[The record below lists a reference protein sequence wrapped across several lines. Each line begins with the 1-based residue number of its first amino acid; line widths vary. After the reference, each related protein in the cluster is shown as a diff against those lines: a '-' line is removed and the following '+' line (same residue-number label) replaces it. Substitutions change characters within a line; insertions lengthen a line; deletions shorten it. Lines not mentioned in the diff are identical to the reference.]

1 MDYVE
6 QMAYRKDGGLP
17 WHGLG
22 NPVSNDI
29 SVDEMLQVSGLD
41 WTVSKRPLYFR
52 KATEDGK
59 VAMKIAPGEYGLVRD
74 TDEAFYDTVGE
85 NWKPTQNR
93 EAVEFFTRFVKAGDM
108 QMETMGSLKGGRF
121 IWALARI
128 NEGFKI
134 AGGDETRGYLLLS
147 SPHQFGFSLT
157 AALTPV
163 RVVCWNTITAAL
175 GHNLDGSRSKGGAT
189 FRMTH
194 ARMFD
199 DEMKAKAEQALGLA
213 HASMSAFSHTAE
225 MLSGVGAKPAIVM
238 DYYHDVMQI
247 ERDEP
252 EADEDVEVK
261 INSTIKKFAES
272 LVFAPG
278 QEIPS
283 AKGTWWGAFNSVTYT
298 VDHQLGR
305 SNDNRLHSA
314 WYGFGAGIKR
324 RALELAVNYAE
335 KQQQLAA

>member
-1 MDYVE
+1 MDAVE
-6 QMAYRKDGGLP
+6 TMAYRADGGLP

-22 NPVSNDI
+22 EPVSNDI
-29 SVDEMLQVSGLD
+29 SVDEMLKVADLD

-52 KATEDGK
+52 KQTEGEK
-59 VAMKIAPGEYGLVRD
+59 IAMRIAPGEYGLVRD
-74 TDEAFYDTVGE
+74 TDEAFFDTVGE
-85 NWKPTQNR
+85 NWTPTQNR
-93 EAVEFFTRFVKAGDM
+93 DAVEFFTRFVKAGDM

-128 NEGFKI
+128 GESFKI
-134 AGGDETRGYLLLS
+134 GNGIDETRAYLLLS

-175 GHNLDGSRSKGGAT
+175 GHRLDGKNKGGAT

-194 ARMFD
+194 ARAFD
-199 DEMKAKAEQALGLA
+199 DDMKAKAEQALGLA
-213 HASMSAFSHTAE
+213 HAEMQTFSHTAE
-225 MLSGVGAKPAIVM
+225 MLSGVGAKVSDVM

-247 ERDEP
+247 EREQPDP
-252 EADEDVEVK
+252 EGEDTEVK
-261 INSTIKKFAES
+261 INSTIKRFADS
-272 LVFAPG
+272 LTFAPG
-278 QEIPS
+278 QDIPT

-298 VDHQLGR
+298 VDHELCLT
-305 SNDNRLHSA
+305 SDTRLHSA
-314 WYGFGAGIKR
+314 WYGYGAGLKR

-335 KQQQLAA
+335 KVAA